1 MYKVGDHIVYPMHG
15 AGIIRAIEEK
25 EILDNRQMYYDVHI
39 LSENMEILIPTEK
52 AEEIGV
58 RRTVTPEE
66 LTAILEGLVGPMDK
80 MDSNW
85 NRRCQENMERLKT
98 GKLGEAVW
106 VVRNLT
112 LLERQKG
119 LSTGEKKLLTSA
131 RNFLASEMVM
141 VKDIDKDQAIKIIEN
156 TIE

>member
-66 LTAILEGLVGPMDK
+66 LTEILEGLVGPMDK

-98 GKLGEAVW
+98 GKLDEAVW

-141 VKDIDKDQAIKIIEN
+141 VRDIDKDQAIKIIEN

>member
-66 LTAILEGLVGPMDK
+66 LTAILVGLVGPMDK
-80 MDSNW
+80 MDINW